1 MAHHGDYGW
10 LSSPAGIWR
19 ALLTASSLELTADVI
34 SIRQELGKVSGN
46 LIVEL
51 RNDDGR
57 YESPGQGDLATLDAG
72 CQLEFSP
79 GYKTSAS
86 SEYSTGPSFCLESME
101 HTSSGSKAS
110 LVLYAR
116 DGWGALGDWKAR
128 HQFRWNKTSDEM
140 SVKDII
146 AVILARVG
154 LKLEVKS
161 QSSVITGFYP
171 DFTVNPDD
179 SGREVILK
187 LLSFVPDVLFI
198 EGNEAYIVNPLS
210 SDSSE
215 YSYGVEHQ
223 IQEGRYRWGALG
235 TNRVQV
241 EGYDS
246 GAGHLILADSF
257 AWGEIERLYDR
268 LHQVE
273 DRNIN
278 TVAEAQQRGQA
289 ILRQMEIEATDGMII
304 VPVNCGQQLYDVI
317 DVTDARAGLDAV
329 KKRVLGI
336 ALVYRPQRGEYFQ
349 RLELGA
355 V

>member
-1 MAHHGDYGW
+1 
-10 LSSPAGIWR
+10 
-19 ALLTASSLELTADVI
+19 
-34 SIRQELGKVSGN
+34 
-46 LIVEL
+46 L

-57 YESPGQGDLATLDAG
+57 YESPGQGDLATLDTG

-79 GYKTSAS
+79 GYKTYTG
-86 SEYSTGPSFCLESME
+86 SEYSTGPNFCLESME
-101 HTSSGSKAS
+101 HTSSGGRAS
-110 LVLYAR
+110 LVRYAR

-128 HQFRWNKTSDEM
+128 HQFRWNKTSDDM

-146 AVILARVG
+146 AVILARAG

-171 DFTVNPDD
+171 DFTVNPDN

-198 EGNEAYIVNPLS
+198 EGNKAYIVDPLS

-215 YSYGVEHQ
+215 YSYGVEHR

-235 TNRVQV
+235 ANRVQV
-241 EGYDS
+241 VGYDT
-246 GAGHLILADSF
+246 GAGHLILVDSF

-268 LHQVE
+268 LNQVE
-273 DRNIN
+273 DGNIN

-289 ILRQMEIEATDGMII
+289 ILRQMEIAATDGTII

-317 DVTDARAGLDAV
+317 DVSDARAGLDAV
-329 KKRVLGI
+329 KKRVLGMV
-336 ALVYRPQRGEYFQ
+336 LVYQPQRGEYFQ